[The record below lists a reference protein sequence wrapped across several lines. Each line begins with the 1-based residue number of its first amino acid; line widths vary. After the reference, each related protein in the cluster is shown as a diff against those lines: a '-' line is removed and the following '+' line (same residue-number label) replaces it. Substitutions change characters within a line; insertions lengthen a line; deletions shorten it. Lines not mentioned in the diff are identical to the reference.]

1 MFGKIFE
8 SIYDGSLHGD
18 WKALVVFQQLIV
30 LCDSDGVI
38 DATTR
43 AIAARTGIPIEIIN
57 EGIEALEQPDD
68 ESRSREM
75 EGRRIVR
82 LDDHRSWGWQIV
94 NHAQYRDTV
103 SKADARTKAAE
114 RKRRQREKERDT
126 SQPKRDTSQ
135 PKRDSHAEN
144 VTVTQNVTS
153 HAMQDT
159 DTNTDTNTKK
169 KKSVATGSPPSVDQ
183 VSEYCK
189 ERKNDVDA
197 EQFVDHY
204 TANGWRQSN
213 GNKIRDWKAAIR
225 TWERNDF
232 GRKRT
237 EQKAIQKRNEHKPKP
252 IDGNSSRFALVKTFG
267 VVEARDWSDKQ
278 CVEEY
283 KNRVFKGVVNE

>member
-114 RKRRQREKERDT
+114 RTIPAVAPTPWVQTAPPPHSRSPIWLT
-126 SQPKRDTSQ
+126 L
-135 PKRDSHAEN
+135 A
-144 VTVTQNVTS
+144 VT
-153 HAMQDT
+153 
-159 DTNTDTNTKK
+159 
-169 KKSVATGSPPSVDQ
+169 P
-183 VSEYCK
+183 
-189 ERKNDVDA
+189 
-197 EQFVDHY
+197 
-204 TANGWRQSN
+204 
-213 GNKIRDWKAAIR
+213 
-225 TWERNDF
+225 
-232 GRKRT
+232 
-237 EQKAIQKRNEHKPKP
+237 
-252 IDGNSSRFALVKTFG
+252 
-267 VVEARDWSDKQ
+267 
-278 CVEEY
+278 
-283 KNRVFKGVVNE
+283 